1 MANHAQHHFRAI
13 VVAMIR
19 STHLGAF
26 LAGTVVACAVG
37 SVAAPDQR
45 ARFIRLDAFARAL
58 TLVQTEYVDDVDEAE
73 VMNNAIA
80 GMTHSL
86 DRYSTYLSPQR
97 YHRMIEDTEGE
108 YASVGL
114 TIGPGAIDDA
124 HPNLPPY
131 PWIDDVAVG
140 SPAEAA
146 GVLPD
151 DRLVAV
157 NGTPTT
163 NSGKETLEAGQWEA
177 QLRGDVGTRVRIMV
191 LRAGS
196 KTPLDLSLVRARVK
210 VPSVRAEVIGAGI
223 GYIAITRFAETTAV
237 DTVAAVARLQAEQAY
252 RALILDLRRNP
263 GGLVTSAIAVAD
275 QFLSEGTIV
284 TTKHRN
290 GAAERAQAHGPD
302 AIPVV
307 PIFCIVDGGTASAA
321 ELLTAALAQNQ
332 RAVVIGETTFGKGTV
347 QTFFDLPDG
356 SALKLTTARY
366 FTPNGQSI
374 DSKGIT
380 PNIVVAGFAPDEIEM
395 SPASPAPTPGQKNP
409 SGAQAEL
416 DVKIAALQIA
426 DPQLA
431 EAIKAARK
439 SLENH

>member
-1 MANHAQHHFRAI
+1 
-13 VVAMIR
+13 MIR
-19 STHLGAF
+19 TSHIGAF

-37 SVAAPDQR
+37 AVAAPSDPR
-45 ARFIRLDAFARAL
+45 TRFTRLDAFARAL
-58 TLVQTEYVDDVDEAE
+58 HLTQTEYVDDVDEAALI
-73 VMNNAIA
+73 NNAIA
-80 GMTHSL
+80 GMTHGL

-131 PWIDDVAVG
+131 PWIDDVAAG

-157 NGTPTT
+157 NGNPTT
-163 NSGKETLEAGQWEA
+163 IGGKAGKETADASQWEA
-177 QLRGDVGTRVRIMV
+177 QLRGEPGTRVKLLV

-196 KTPLDLSLVRARVK
+196 KEPRELSLVRARMK
-210 VPSVRAEVIGAGI
+210 VPSVHAEPIGEGI
-223 GYIAITRFAETTAV
+223 GYIAISRFAETTAA
-237 DTVAAVARLQAEQAY
+237 DTTVAIANLQSQQAY

-275 QFLSEGTIV
+275 TFLHEGTIV
-284 TTKHRN
+284 TTKHRD
-290 GAAERAQAHGPD
+290 GKSERAQAHGPD
-302 AIPVV
+302 ALPDV
-307 PIFCIVDGGTASAA
+307 PIFCLVDGGTASAA
-321 ELLTAALAQNQ
+321 ELLTAALAQNR
-332 RAVVIGETTFGKGTV
+332 RATVVGETTFGKGTV

-356 SALKLTTARY
+356 SAVKLTTARY
-366 FTPNGQSI
+366 YGPNGQSI
-374 DSKGIT
+374 DSKGII
-380 PNIVVAGFAPDEIEM
+380 PDIMVAGFAPDEIDM
-395 SPASPAPTPGQKNP
+395 GDPAALPAKGA
-409 SGAQAEL
+409 GAQSPL
-416 DVKIAALQIA
+416 DVRLSQLSID

-439 SLENH
+439 SFKNH

>member
-1 MANHAQHHFRAI
+1 
-13 VVAMIR
+13 MIR
-19 STHLGAF
+19 SSHIGAF

-37 SVAAPDQR
+37 AVAAPDQH

-58 TLVQTEYVDDVDEAE
+58 TLVQTEYVDDVDEADA
-73 VMNNAIA
+73 MHNAIA
-80 GMTHSL
+80 GMTHGL

-131 PWIDDVAVG
+131 PWIDDVASG
-140 SPAEAA
+140 SPAEVA

-157 NGTPTT
+157 NGTPITK
-163 NSGKETLEAGQWEA
+163 SGKETLDASQWEA

-196 KTPLDLSLVRARVK
+196 KEPLELSMVRARLK

-223 GYIAITRFAETTAV
+223 GYIAISRFAETTAV
-237 DTVAAVARLQAEQAY
+237 DTVAAVARLQAEHAY

-321 ELLTAALAQNQ
+321 ELLAAALTQNQ
-332 RAVVIGETTFGKGTV
+332 RALVIGETTFGKGTV

-366 FTPNGQSI
+366 FTPSGHSI
-374 DSKGIT
+374 DSKGIS
-380 PNIVVAGFAPDEIEM
+380 PKIVVAGFAPDEIDM
-395 SPASPAPTPGQKNP
+395 SPAPAQPTAGSKIS
-409 SGAQAEL
+409 SGAQAGL
-416 DVKIAALQIA
+416 DVKITALQTE

-431 EAIKAARK
+431 EAIKVARK
-439 SLENH
+439 SIENH